1 MRCIMVNTLKLIS
14 IIVISCFISFSAY
27 GEIEKGYVGKGVVIA
42 SCNNLED
49 IGKIAAL
56 DQVGELRARKLFIS
70 LIQEEKCGVHMPPIV
85 VRLEKLE
92 DEYIDSDGR
101 EIQVWKIFQNKLW
114 ALIEKNKVHINKPKK
129 IQV

>member
-27 GEIEKGYVGKGVVIA
+27 GEIEKKYIGKGVVVA

-49 IGKIAAL
+49 ISKIVDLDKIAQGPAK
-56 DQVGELRARKLFIS
+56 KLFIF
-70 LIQEEKCGVHMPPIV
+70 LMNEQRCGVHMPPIV

-92 DEYIDSDGR
+92 YEYEDSDGTV
-101 EIQVWKIFQNKLW
+101 IQVWKIFRNKLW
-114 ALIEKNKVHINKPKK
+114 ALIEKNKVYINKPKK
-129 IQV
+129 VQV

>member
-27 GEIEKGYVGKGVVIA
+27 GEIEKEYIGKGVVTA
-42 SCNNLED
+42 SCNNLKD
-49 IGKIAAL
+49 MSKIVAL
-56 DQVGELRARKLFIS
+56 DKIDEGRARKLFIS
-70 LIQEEKCGVHMPPIV
+70 LMKEEKCGIHMPPVV

-92 DEYIDSDGR
+92 YEYIDIDGR
-101 EIQVWKIFQNKLW
+101 EIQVWKIFKNNLW
-114 ALIEKNKVHINKPKK
+114 ALIEKNKVHTNKPRK

>member
-14 IIVISCFISFSAY
+14 IIVISCFISLM
-27 GEIEKGYVGKGVVIA
+27 KK
-42 SCNNLED
+42 
-49 IGKIAAL
+49 
-56 DQVGELRARKLFIS
+56 
-70 LIQEEKCGVHMPPIV
+70 EKCGVHMPPIV

>member
-1 MRCIMVNTLKLIS
+1 MRCIMVNTLRLIS
-14 IIVISCFISFSAY
+14 VIVISCFISFSAY
-27 GEIEKGYVGKGVVIA
+27 GEIEKEYVGKGLVIA

-49 IGKIAAL
+49 MSKIVALDKIAEVPAK
-56 DQVGELRARKLFIS
+56 KLFIS
-70 LIQEEKCGVHMPPIV
+70 LMKEEKCGVHMPPIV